1 MPLMKCLT
9 GRNFVFVDVET
20 TGASAVSG
28 QVIEIGII
36 RVEDG
41 KVVRSFETLLRPSR
55 SISNL
60 ITQITGITNADL
72 VGKPTFDEVAI
83 EVQELMSDAIFV
95 AHNARFDH
103 GFLKNEFKR
112 IGINWTAKTLCTV
125 KVSRAL
131 FPTQKSHSLQNIIT
145 IHELTVSA
153 RHRALEDARAMMLF
167 LAAAERKLG
176 SELITQ
182 AIDIALGNHILPPN
196 IDPQI
201 IAKLPHSPGV
211 YMFYDKDDNLLYIGK
226 SVDIKKR
233 VRSHLSQSHTSSKE
247 AAITSNVHY
256 IDHEVTSGELSA
268 LLRESALIKEL
279 SPIHNRRLRST
290 SELAVFKSKRDEK
303 TGYLTGSLFYQ
314 KTLDIINVR
323 NIEGLFRTIYSG
335 KAVILKAIEEFQLCP
350 KLLGFE
356 KGTRGPCFQY
366 QLGKC
371 QGACAN
377 KEDAATYNERF
388 SKAFEKIRLRA
399 WPFKGAIILP
409 EDPDALEGSAF
420 LIDQWR
426 ILKKIDYT
434 QEGQS
439 ETEFDN
445 PFDYD
450 TYRILSKHLLKKR
463 NRIDTENTVDLAT
476 A

>member
-1 MPLMKCLT
+1 MPLMECLK

-28 QVIEIGII
+28 QIIEIGII

-41 KVVRSFETLLRPSR
+41 NIVRHFETLLRPAR

-60 ITQITGITNADL
+60 ITQITGITNDDL
-72 VGKPTFDEVAI
+72 VGKPTFDEVAL
-83 EVQELMSDAIFV
+83 EVQELLSDAIFV

-125 KVSRAL
+125 KVSRTL
-131 FPTQKSHSLQNIIT
+131 FPQQNSHSLENIIKT
-145 IHELTVSA
+145 HELTVNA
-153 RHRALEDARAMMLF
+153 RHRALEDARAMVLF
-167 LAAAERKLG
+167 LAEAERKLG
-176 SELITQ
+176 TELITQ
-182 AIDIALGNHILPPN
+182 AIDVALGNHILPAN
-196 IDPQI
+196 IDPKI
-201 IAKLPHSPGV
+201 IANLPHSPGV
-211 YMFYDKDDNLLYIGK
+211 YMFYDKDDNLLYVGK

-233 VRSHLSQSHTSSKE
+233 VRSHFSQSHTSSKE
-247 AAITSNVHY
+247 AAITSNVHF
-256 IDHEVTSGELSA
+256 IDFEVTSGELSA

-279 SPIHNRRLRST
+279 SPSHNRRLRST
-290 SELAVFKSKRDEK
+290 SELAVFKSKKDEK
-303 TGYLTGSLFYQ
+303 SGYMTGSLFYQ
-314 KTLDIINVR
+314 KTLDIINVS

-335 KAVILKAIEEFQLCP
+335 KAVVLKAIEEFQLCP

-356 KGTRGPCFQY
+356 KGIRGPCFQY

-371 QGACAN
+371 KGACAN
-377 KEDAATYNERF
+377 KEDIDEYNKRF
-388 SKAFEKIRLRA
+388 AQAFEKIRLRA

-434 QEGQS
+434 EEGQS

-450 TYRILSKHLLKKR
+450 TYRILSKHLLKR
-463 NRIDTENTVDLAT
+463 GNRIEKDNTIDLSVF
-476 A
+476 